1 MLEEILI
8 DESITIKEV
17 LKQLTQAGSRALL
30 VTDKKQKLLGSV
42 TDGDI
47 RRYIL
52 SGQSLD
58 NGIKD
63 VYNRE
68 PISIQKKDYTPSLAK
83 RIILKNKAELVP
95 IINRNRKV
103 VDYVTWDQMFSDKKG
118 ISFKKGV
125 VNIPVVIMAGGKGL
139 RLDPFTR
146 ILPKALI
153 PIEDKPIIEVIID
166 GFLRQGVNEYY
177 LTLNHKKEVIE
188 SYFNNLEKN
197 YKVKYVR
204 EKTFLGTAGSL
215 KLLGKNMSSLFI
227 VTNCDVIV
235 KTDYEEIIK
244 YHKDHKAVLTILA
257 PIRHYKIP
265 YGVIKFKKGGEV
277 ESIHEKPEYSFTIN
291 SGVYVVQKE
300 ILRYIPKDIPFD
312 MTDLIKELIQRN
324 KKVVL
329 YPINDKDYIDI
340 GHWEE
345 YKKAI
350 NHLCIKE

>member
-1 MLEEILI
+1 
-8 DESITIKEV
+8 
-17 LKQLTQAGSRALL
+17 
-30 VTDKKQKLLGSV
+30 
-42 TDGDI
+42 
-47 RRYIL
+47 
-52 SGQSLD
+52 
-58 NGIKD
+58 
-63 VYNRE
+63 
-68 PISIQKKDYTPSLAK
+68 
-83 RIILKNKAELVP
+83 
-95 IINRNRKV
+95 
-103 VDYVTWDQMFSDKKG
+103 
-118 ISFKKGV
+118 
-125 VNIPVVIMAGGKGL
+125 
-139 RLDPFTR
+139 
-146 ILPKALI
+146 
-153 PIEDKPIIEVIID
+153 
-166 GFLRQGVNEYY
+166 
-177 LTLNHKKEVIE
+177 
-188 SYFNNLEKN
+188 
-197 YKVKYVR
+197 
-204 EKTFLGTAGSL
+204 L